1 MYDVWKKEKVRV
13 KLSGQ
18 IEGNTPEY
26 KAVRKTTSV
35 LRVYFGRLNKAWN
48 SWVADVSRYNTIR
61 ESGKDHIVN

>member
-26 KAVRKTTSV
+26 KAVRKTISV
-35 LRVYFGRLNKAWN
+35 LRVYFGRLNKA
-48 SWVADVSRYNTIR
+48 
-61 ESGKDHIVN
+61 